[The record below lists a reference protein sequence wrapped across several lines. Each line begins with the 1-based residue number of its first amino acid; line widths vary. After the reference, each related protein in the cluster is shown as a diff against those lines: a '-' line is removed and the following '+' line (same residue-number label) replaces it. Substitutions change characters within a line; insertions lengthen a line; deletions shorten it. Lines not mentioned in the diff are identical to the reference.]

1 MTALLEES
9 RREGWGPPQRQ
20 LDDDGLTE
28 DDWDVVCQFFWL
40 PHSHGPMVE
49 RLLEDFR
56 WCLLNSIID
65 QQSHGQKRVHC
76 SSSFASESFASLFS
90 NLLFQLILY
99 KVLPSRWCRDTAP
112 AVRGWRRLTPG
123 EQADTVDTW
132 IDKAARVSKFT
143 SAKQSKINCCR

>member
-56 WCLLNSIID
+56 WCLLNMIID
-65 QQSHGQKRVHC
+65 NQAIRTSKVVKLKMFSVHPLSYLRVRASHA
-76 SSSFASESFASLFS
+76 SFYLKFSIES
-90 NLLFQLILY
+90 
-99 KVLPSRWCRDTAP
+99 
-112 AVRGWRRLTPG
+112 
-123 EQADTVDTW
+123 
-132 IDKAARVSKFT
+132 
-143 SAKQSKINCCR
+143 